1 MSTDLK
7 QHRGRPRAV
16 SRNMLEES
24 AFELFLEQG
33 YAKTSIED
41 ITRRAGVSRNTFF
54 NYFDLKSDVFW
65 VEIDRALGLLPEKLA
80 LTESSLPPAHAI
92 VEAFADCTA
101 ELGSGFVP
109 WILTNFEAIGE
120 PDELLSS
127 AFSRFNS
134 TTRVLKGFVAQR
146 LNIPVDSLECQV
158 IANTSVSAVAA
169 AAVAWGKAG
178 VSRAPLQS
186 YLVHALAPLAE
197 GYAHF
202 RAIELPRTI

>member
-1 MSTDLK
+1 
-7 QHRGRPRAV
+7 
-16 SRNMLEES
+16 MLEES
-24 AFELFLEQG
+24 AFELFLERG
-33 YAKTSIED
+33 YAKTSIAD

-65 VEIDRALGLLPEKLA
+65 VDIDRALGLLPEKLA
-80 LTESSLPPAHAI
+80 LTESSLTPTHA
-92 VEAFADCTA
+92 VAEAFADCAA
-101 ELGSGFVP
+101 ELGSGFAP
-109 WILTNFEAIGE
+109 WILTNYEAIGE

-134 TTRVLKGFVAQR
+134 ATRVLKGFVSQR
-146 LNIPVDSLECQV
+146 LNIPGDSLECQV

-169 AAVAWGKAG
+169 AAMAWGKAG

-186 YLVHALAPLAE
+186 YLLNALAPLAE

>member
-1 MSTDLK
+1 
-7 QHRGRPRAV
+7 
-16 SRNMLEES
+16 MLEES

-33 YAKTSIED
+33 YTKTSVED

-65 VEIDRALGLLPEKLA
+65 VDIDRALTLLPSKLA
-80 LTESSLPPAHAI
+80 LAPPSLPPVNAI
-92 VEAFADCTA
+92 IEAFADCAA

-109 WILTNFEAIGE
+109 WILTNFETIGA

-127 AFSRFNS
+127 AFSRFTS
-134 TTRVLKGFVAQR
+134 VTRVLRGFVAER
-146 LNIPVDSLECQV
+146 LDISADSLECQV
-158 IANTSVSAVAA
+158 IANTSVSALAA
-169 AAVAWGKAG
+169 AAMAWGKAG
-178 VSRAPLQS
+178 ISRSPLQS
-186 YLVHALAPLAE
+186 YLLNALAPLAE